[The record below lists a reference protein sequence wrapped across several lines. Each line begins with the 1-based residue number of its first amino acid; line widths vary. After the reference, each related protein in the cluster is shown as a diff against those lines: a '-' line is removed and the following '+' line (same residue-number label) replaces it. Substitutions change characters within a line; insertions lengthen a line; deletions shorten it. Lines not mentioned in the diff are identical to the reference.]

1 MRGVWAARV
10 LQGLAPPPRA
20 PHSVPAACTHV
31 ARCPQPG
38 PLRPSLPC
46 WGRWGERAVGAL
58 LRREAKV
65 LVEEGAALGVDPRLQ
80 KALGGLPTGLPR
92 SGFMPL
98 PLSPLTACQPPGLL
112 GCFWLLRVLSS
123 LLPQGLCTSSD
134 PLSLPS
140 RDTPSLPSASISFP
154 QEAALDPEQCMDVP
168 LPLPLTRSLIASS
181 TPITAGAYLLTCPVS
196 LSPAG

>member
-1 MRGVWAARV
+1 M
-10 LQGLAPPPRA
+10 
-20 PHSVPAACTHV
+20 
-31 ARCPQPG
+31 
-38 PLRPSLPC
+38 
-46 WGRWGERAVGAL
+46 GAL

-80 KALGGLPTGLPR
+80 KALGGLPTGLPH

-98 PLSPLTACQPPGLL
+98 PLSPLTARQPPGLL

-134 PLSLPS
+134 PLSLPL

-154 QEAALDPEQCMDVP
+154 QEAALDPEQYMDVP

-181 TPITAGAYLLTCPVS
+181 TSITAGAYLLTCPVS